1 MDDMRVQLRERV
13 FGPFMSRIEKEKQRQ
28 GRNKETT
35 VNHSYINSGKYK
47 KKFDQISNSPR
58 LSRLLYQIAKR
69 ALNHRSG
76 TKYEDMYWID
86 LDTLENEAQ
95 ILALSE
101 IQQHFDVEFKEVME

>member
-47 KKFDQISNSPR
+47 KKF
-58 LSRLLYQIAKR
+58 
-69 ALNHRSG
+69 
-76 TKYEDMYWID
+76 
-86 LDTLENEAQ
+86 
-95 ILALSE
+95 
-101 IQQHFDVEFKEVME
+101 KEVME